1 MSLVSAVASSLRLS
15 RRVSSANST
24 VSLDSHSIPEEEI
37 DQLEQHSILS
47 NFAGSSVA
55 DSVLRIFSTRNN
67 DMPSVGSTSISND
80 NDNAH
85 GNRST
90 MSRQSSIESII
101 TSESR
106 SRGPIYANRRGSRG
120 LTSFLLDLDFGDMD
134 EEMSGC
140 YDSSSDSSEACDVT
154 ASDKRESSKTIGR
167 EEYAFVDEGRCRLAA
182 EPQEKIDKKRQLF
195 HNTGEKRL
203 NSGRLDADCPSFHGT
218 NKDRINEGK
227 RSSFSAHRKLNSR
240 AA

>member
-1 MSLVSAVASSLRLS
+1 
-15 RRVSSANST
+15 
-24 VSLDSHSIPEEEI
+24 
-37 DQLEQHSILS
+37 
-47 NFAGSSVA
+47 
-55 DSVLRIFSTRNN
+55 
-67 DMPSVGSTSISND
+67 MPSVGSASISNND
-80 NDNAH
+80 NNAH

-120 LTSFLLDLDFGDMD
+120 LTSFLLYLDFGDMD

-154 ASDKRESSKTIGR
+154 ASDKWESSKTIGR
-167 EEYAFVDEGRCRLAA
+167 EEYTLIDEGRCRLPA
-182 EPQEKIDKKRQLF
+182 ELQETIDKKRQLF
-195 HNTGEKRL
+195 HNTGEERL
-203 NSGRLDADCPSFHGT
+203 DSGSLDADFPSFHGT
-218 NKDRINEGK
+218 NKERTNKGK
-227 RSSFSAHRKLNSR
+227 RNSFSAHRNLNSR